1 MPQEVTVT
9 IPDGVYEGEE
19 FMMEFEGQT
28 LSVIVPQG
36 CQPGDPINLEVDVPA
51 AAEAA
56 PSTVNV
62 VVPDGCYEGDEF
74 TVDFDGRQF
83 NIVVPDGCGP
93 GVEIAVE
100 VPPAEPEAAK
110 PPAQEPSS
118 SSYRDMH
125 IPPYRGGSSKAPASE
140 SRAKPSSDWAPAS
153 SLFAMGP
160 AEGFGNPAGEFHVGQ
175 LVQVTRSDGSWT
187 YGKIME
193 HEEMGNTYSVMTR
206 AGPKHCECTLFPF
219 APLSLSPSP
228 LPKRT
233 ASAHPVG
240 PSPARTL
247 VGQRGCP

>member
-1 MPQEVTVT
+1 
-9 IPDGVYEGEE
+9 
-19 FMMEFEGQT
+19 MEFEGQT
-28 LSVIVPQG
+28 LSVVVPEG

-51 AAEAA
+51 AAEAP

-100 VPPAEPEAAK
+100 VPPAEPEAAE
-110 PPAQEPSS
+110 PAPAPAPSS

-160 AEGFGNPAGEFHVGQ
+160 AEGFGNPAGDFHVGQ
-175 LVQVTRSDGSWT
+175 LVQVTRSDGTWT
-187 YGKIME
+187 YGKIMD
-193 HEEMGNTYSVMTR
+193 HEDAGNTYSVMTR
-206 AGPKHCECTLFPF
+206 AGPKHCERNALPSPSLPHRS
-219 APLSLSPSP
+219 AIALSLAPTALRTP
-228 LPKRT
+228 RPKKAIPR
-233 ASAHPVG
+233 H
-240 PSPARTL
+240 
-247 VGQRGCP
+247 